1 MNTVMRCHIKND
13 ERLATLERSIK
24 SWYDKNLDAFGK
36 LYLVDDGSPCQED
49 VESIAEKYKAEYFRT
64 KGEPDTKNGLYWS
77 LKVQDEFPVLCCVDD
92 VVFGKGIENRV
103 DEFFVREINII
114 NEFGIVGLFACYE
127 DRTRNPNQIY
137 GTDLWYIHPD
147 ILYAL
152 VAHIFSENFSKLMV
166 DLWDKVQIGE
176 EPYPACCD
184 DIWVARTLKRFNIPS
199 FNTMKDYAQHTGIN
213 NRTFGSDTESIYAS
227 KMFVGE

>member
-13 ERLATLERSIK
+13 ERLAILERSIK
-24 SWYDKNLDAFGK
+24 SWYDKNIDAFGK
-36 LYLVDDGSPCQED
+36 LYLVDDGSPCQEE

-77 LKVQDEFPVLCCVDD
+77 LKVQNEFPVLCCVDD
-92 VVFGKGIENRV
+92 VVFGKGLYERIDRIFNR
-103 DEFFVREINII
+103 DIPII
-114 NEFGIVGLFACYE
+114 GKFGIIGLFACYE
-127 DRTRNPNQIY
+127 DLTRNPNRVH
-137 GTDLWYIHPD
+137 GTGLWYISPS

-152 VAHIFSENFSKLMV
+152 VAHIFSESFSKTMI
-166 DLWDKVQIGE
+166 DLWDKIQTGE

-199 FNTMKDYAQHTGIN
+199 YNTMKDYAQHTGVN
-213 NRTFGSDTESIYAS
+213 NRTFGDNKGSEYVS